1 MPAPNAIDFEKFLRF
16 FCDMYAHDLTLQGMF
31 ERRGE
36 VDLTEGTYRNLRPR
50 HDRFAELEF
59 QIFFQALN
67 DPKAFGKAV
76 GDFLA
81 ANRKRDSIPVVVNW
95 RSMSKRLS

>member
-1 MPAPNAIDFEKFLRF
+1 
-16 FCDMYAHDLTLQGMF
+16 
-31 ERRGE
+31 
-36 VDLTEGTYRNLRPR
+36 LRPR

>member
-1 MPAPNAIDFEKFLRF
+1 MPQPGAIDFEQFLRF
-16 FCDMYAHDLTLQGMF
+16 FCDMYAHDLTLQEMI

-36 VDLTEGTYRNLRPR
+36 LDLTERTYRNLRPR

-59 QIFFQALN
+59 QIFFQALD

-81 ANRKRDSIPVVVNW
+81 ANPKRDLIPVVNW